1 MAFMKIDAA
10 QTIIYLGAWQA
21 LQLCLVAFFGA
32 GGERRGKGPLAG
44 AMAALGL
51 LLVLVA
57 QRLGPRPLAD
67 YPYPLLHAWGTLA
80 LLVSPLL
87 YLHVRQA
94 IGGYRWQ
101 PRMLWHFAPAL
112 LHAALLLPLPLLAPE
127 QRADLLRRYLELELY
142 RSLLPGVRIGALQ
155 AVFYWS
161 MSFVWVRRLERHIEQ
176 SVALTDREH
185 MLWLKWLTS
194 LLMGLLLVLA
204 LGRATA
210 IGPMDQL
217 VALGFSL
224 FLLSVNTLVL
234 LRPSLLHGFP
244 ALLRLPEPA
253 GEEEPAAVEC
263 SEDERSEDER
273 RGDEQLGE
281 QLRAY
286 FARERPYLRE
296 ALTLVEVAA
305 ALRVARGQL
314 SRVVNETQGKSF
326 TEFVNDYRVEQAM
339 ALMRD
344 PAQVHLSVDGIAQEV
359 GFRSRSVFFA
369 AFKKR
374 TEQTPA
380 AWRKLHG
387 AAEQA

>member
-10 QTIIYLGAWQA
+10 QTILYLGAVQA
-21 LQLCLVAFFGA
+21 LQLCLVALFGA
-32 GGERRGKGPLAG
+32 GGDRRGNRPLAC
-44 AMAALGL
+44 AMAVLGL
-51 LLVLVA
+51 LLLLVA
-57 QRLGPRPLAD
+57 ERLGPRPLAD
-67 YPYPLLHAWGTLA
+67 YPYPVLHAWGTLA

-87 YLHVRQA
+87 YLHVRLA

-101 PRMLWHFAPAL
+101 PRALWHFAPAL
-112 LHAALLLPLPLLAPE
+112 LHAALLLPLPLLAAE
-127 QRADLLRRYLELELY
+127 QRAELLRRYLELELY
-142 RSLLPGVRIGALQ
+142 RSLLPGLRLGALQ
-155 AVFYWS
+155 ALFYWS
-161 MSFVWVRRLERHIEQ
+161 LSFIWVRRLERHMAQ
-176 SVALTDREH
+176 NVALTDREH
-185 MLWLKWLTS
+185 LLWLKWLTS

-210 IGPMDQL
+210 IGPLDQL
-217 VALGFSL
+217 VPLGFSL
-224 FLLSVNTLVL
+224 FLLSVNSLVL

-244 ALLRLPEPA
+244 ALLRLPEQA
-253 GEEEPAAVEC
+253 DEEEPAAA
-263 SEDERSEDER
+263 ERSEDER
-273 RGDEQLGE
+273 RVDQQLGE
-281 QLRAY
+281 QLKAY
-286 FARERPYLRE
+286 FVRERPYLRE

-326 TEFVNDYRVEQAM
+326 TEFVNDYRVKQAM

-344 PAQVHLSVDGIAQEV
+344 PAQTHLSVDGIALEV

-380 AWRKLHG
+380 AWRKAHG
-387 AAEQA
+387 AAEQG